1 MFTALISSPSVRDAE
16 IKNFLGTSNSSKETR
31 ARAKDLANDI
41 GCYHIDLNMDAIAS
55 AFTSLFTS
63 LFPLKKLRFKSQ
75 GGSNQENLGLQN
87 IQSRS
92 RMVLSYLLASTLTW
106 VRDRRNGGN
115 LLVLGSAN
123 VDECLRGM
131 CLSKQIFP
139 DSIPLSRHASGVVW
153 PFDFPKAVSLL
164 EQLLRSR
171 DADLEISTGYLV
183 CISRVRILKQKL
195 SLETCL
201 WAAMF

>member
-1 MFTALISSPSVRDAE
+1 MNCKTRLGSKRLLITPFRFSPLVGYAE
-16 IKNFLGTSNSSKETR
+16 FETPAGTSNSSKETR
-31 ARAKDLANDI
+31 ARAKALANDI
-41 GCYHIDLNMDAIAS
+41 GSYHIDLNMDTIAS

-63 LFPLKKLRFKSQ
+63 LFPLKKLHFKSE
-75 GGSNQENLGLQN
+75 GGSNQENLALQN

-131 CLSKQIFP
+131 CVLAQVIPVQYHALCRKTSFEGRRVLLFP
-139 DSIPLSRHASGVVW
+139 ESCLTTRLLG
-153 PFDFPKAVSLL
+153 PKKS
-164 EQLLRSR
+164 
-171 DADLEISTGYLV
+171 
-183 CISRVRILKQKL
+183 C
-195 SLETCL
+195 
-201 WAAMF
+201 